1 MSMKMTL
8 KKNNGI
14 TLIELLIG
22 LAIFSLAVGGLYRT
36 FTSQQK
42 VFVVQDQVVDIQQNL
57 RGAINRMAKDIRMA
71 GCGNIS
77 MLLPPSGS
85 GVTVNG
91 TTYSTVVNPDT
102 PVNGSITIV
111 SGGEGATTL
120 IAAAQSGQNQI
131 NVSTLTDSWGNPL
144 FDTGNRRYISIG
156 GIESHVIA
164 AINNASNT
172 ITLSDTLIYNQPVG
186 ASVFY
191 IRAITYQ
198 IGVENGNP
206 ALEIDD
212 NTGPGPQPLC
222 DDIESIQF
230 AYYDANNNLL
240 TPPIATPANIS
251 MVRVT
256 VTARADKPDPDFKE
270 GDHYR
275 RRQVASNIHLMNT
288 NLGF

>member
-71 GCGNIS
+71 GCGNVS
-77 MLLPPSGS
+77 MILPATFGANTFNN
-85 GVTVNG
+85 VI
-91 TTYSTVVNPDT
+91 NPDT
-102 PVNGSITIV
+102 PAVGSLTIV

-164 AINNASNT
+164 AINNATNT

-212 NTGPGPQPLC
+212 NTGAGPQPLS
-222 DDIESIQF
+222 DSIESLQF

-275 RRQVASNIHLMNT
+275 RRQVASYIHLMNL

>member
-1 MSMKMTL
+1 MSMNITL

-22 LAIFSLAVGGLYRT
+22 LAITSLAVGGLYRT
-36 FTSQQK
+36 YTSQQK

-71 GCGNIS
+71 GCGNVS
-77 MLLPPSGS
+77 MILPATFGANTFNN
-85 GVTVNG
+85 VI
-91 TTYSTVVNPDT
+91 NPDT
-102 PVNGSITIV
+102 PAVGSLTIV

-156 GIESHVIA
+156 GIEIHVIA

-212 NTGPGPQPLC
+212 NTGAGPQPLS
-222 DDIESIQF
+222 DSIESLQF

-275 RRQVASNIHLMNT
+275 RRQVASYIHLMNL